1 MVSSGVRQFSYPGGI
16 SNATPPRVLFA
27 AGSVQRLAAELDAL
41 GARRAVVVTTSGRR
55 ALGEQVMGIIGERG
69 AHLLPEAVSQVP
81 GELVDHA
88 YRRCSEVGADSL
100 VSLGGGAATGLA
112 KGIALE
118 TGLPIVAVPTT
129 YSGSEMTGYCGI
141 TRDGVKRM
149 HESIRMLPSVV
160 IYDARLTLSLPPQVT
175 ASSAFNA
182 LAHCI
187 DAAYLPTLSP
197 LLEPAAAEGVRIIG
211 QNLLPLLA
219 DPLDLDLRSEVLY
232 GAYLSGAV
240 LTGGFALQHGLA
252 HTLGGSFGI
261 EHGLAHAIILPH
273 VTAYLQRAAPMTL
286 AKIADALEASD
297 LAVAL
302 FDLLERAGLPT
313 SLKQIGFDRAE
324 LDRARDIVL
333 ATEEDNTESPVPM
346 TAEAVEDI
354 FIRAFSGTRP

>member
-1 MVSSGVRQFSYPGGI
+1 M
-16 SNATPPRVLFA
+16 
-27 AGSVQRLAAELDAL
+27 
-41 GARRAVVVTTSGRR
+41 
-55 ALGEQVMGIIGERG
+55 
-69 AHLLPEAVSQVP
+69 
-81 GELVDHA
+81 
-88 YRRCSEVGADSL
+88 
-100 VSLGGGAATGLA
+100 
-112 KGIALE
+112 
-118 TGLPIVAVPTT
+118 
-129 YSGSEMTGYCGI
+129 
-141 TRDGVKRM
+141 
-149 HESIRMLPSVV
+149 
-160 IYDARLTLSLPPQVT
+160 
-175 ASSAFNA
+175 
-182 LAHCI
+182 
-187 DAAYLPTLSP
+187 
-197 LLEPAAAEGVRIIG
+197 
-211 QNLLPLLA
+211 
-219 DPLDLDLRSEVLY
+219 
-232 GAYLSGAV
+232 
-240 LTGGFALQHGLA
+240 TGGFALQHGLA